1 MHRTNPM
8 PKALIYSALL
18 GLLVGGGTLAGARAQ
33 GGAQMVRRDAIVL
46 PVNSTKILQMKNKDQ
61 IATARTQKPEV
72 ATLSFVE
79 NQKNQVMIT
88 GVAPGTTIVTLTS
101 VDNKEESFTVDV
113 VLDVEY
119 LKRILVQ
126 AAPTANITPI
136 AISNTTII
144 LTGWVANAE
153 DIDIVMKA
161 AQSIV
166 GPGVVNAMRL
176 AGVQQVQLDVVVARV
191 SRSQLRNMQFDF
203 INVGNHHILSSS
215 IGGMLSLPSGSITG
229 SLPSAPAI
237 LNNIST
243 PPNMFL
249 GVFNSSQGFFGFLQ
263 ALRTENLV
271 KLSTEPSVTTVSGRT
286 ALIRSGGRQAVPTVA
301 GLGGTAGVEFVPFGT
316 EVTMLPIVLG
326 NGRIRLEVEPSVE
339 ALDNASGI
347 QIPGGGFVAGRTEQ
361 RVRTVVEM
369 ASGQTVAIGG
379 LLQRTV
385 QGTTSRIPLLGDLP
399 FVGAAFSRKNY
410 AEEEEE
416 LLFLVTPHLVDPM
429 DCAQVPKILPGM
441 ETRSPDDFE
450 LFLEGILEAPP
461 GCRKPFQNGNYV
473 PAFRGGLQFPCGGNG
488 ANGACGTGGCGTGR
502 CDMTPPRAALENP
515 GRVMDSPAV
524 LPATVPASNLEAQPV
539 RRTSG
544 DDGAPAVMMG
554 PGVTTGEK

>member
-1 MHRTNPM
+1 M
-8 PKALIYSALL
+8 PKALIWSALL
-18 GLLVGGGTLAGARAQ
+18 GLLVGGGPLAGARAQ
-33 GGAQMVRRDAIVL
+33 GGAQMVRRDSIVL
-46 PVNSTKILQMKNKDQ
+46 PVNSTKILQMKNKEQ
-61 IATARTQKPEV
+61 IATARVQKPEV

-79 NQKNQVMIT
+79 KEKNQVMIT
-88 GVAPGTTIVTLTS
+88 GMAPGTTIVTLTS
-101 VDNKEESFTVDV
+101 VDNKEETFTVDV

-126 AAPTANITPI
+126 AAPTANIAPI
-136 AISNTTII
+136 AISNNTII

-153 DIDIVMKA
+153 DIEIIMKA

-176 AGVQQVQLDVVVARV
+176 SGVQQVQLDVMVARV
-191 SRSQLRNMQFDF
+191 SRSHLRNMQFDF

-215 IGGMLSLPSGSITG
+215 IGGMLALPSGSITG
-229 SLPSAPAI
+229 TLPGAPAI

-243 PPNMFL
+243 PPNVFL
-249 GVFNSSQGFFGFLQ
+249 GVFNSSQGFFGLLQ

-271 KLSTEPSVTTVSGRT
+271 KLSSEPSLTTISGRT
-286 ALIRSGGRQAVPTVA
+286 ALFRSGGRQAVPTVA

-369 ASGQTVAIGG
+369 APGQTVAIGG
-379 LLQRTV
+379 LLQNTV
-385 QGTTSRIPLLGDLP
+385 QGTTSRIPFIGDLP

-410 AEEEEE
+410 MAEEEE
-416 LLFLVTPHLVDPM
+416 LLFLVTPHLVDAM
-429 DCAQVPKILPGM
+429 DSAQVPKSLPGM
-441 ETRSPDDFE
+441 ETRNPDDFE
-450 LFLEGILEAPP
+450 LFLEGILEAPH
-461 GCRKPFQNGNYV
+461 GCRKPFENGHYV
-473 PAFRGGLQFPCGGNG
+473 PAFKGPNALQYPCGASNG
-488 ANGACGTGGCGTGR
+488 SSCGGR
-502 CDMTPPRAALENP
+502 CEGCVTPRTTLETPARFTN
-515 GRVMDSPAV
+515 SPAA
-524 LPATVPASNLEAQPV
+524 LPATAPVNNVEALPV
-539 RRTSG
+539 KRTSSEEP
-544 DDGAPAVMMG
+544 GAPVIG
-554 PGVTTGEK
+554 PGVTSGEK